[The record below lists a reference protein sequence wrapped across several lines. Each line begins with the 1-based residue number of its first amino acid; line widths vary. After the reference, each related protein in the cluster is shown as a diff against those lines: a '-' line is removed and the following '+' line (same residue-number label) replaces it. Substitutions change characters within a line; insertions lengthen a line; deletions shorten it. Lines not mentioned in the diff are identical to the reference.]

1 MRIQSFRIENFRN
14 LSLAECAD
22 VPSFVVI
29 CGGNGCGK
37 SALLEALITAKEHA
51 GAYGQFP
58 FDSRAVSAKA
68 EKATIQ
74 VELAFGSTEQEFVNS
89 RFGESCP
96 ATDTIAVEINR
107 SGGARVLKRSAPTKR
122 LLSYYS
128 RSIGSPGFFDFI
140 GAYRR
145 PPKSDLSTWD
155 ASFLSEQR
163 EKETLARPDRKFQ
176 LTKRYLTALKIGD
189 LQALQT
195 SLNEGS
201 PRTEDSLAEIRV
213 FFNEF
218 FAPMRFQDV
227 YIDRH
232 PFAFIVETPMGDI
245 DIDDLS
251 SGEKEVLN
259 TFIRF
264 HQLKP
269 SGAVILLDEADAHL
283 HPDLGRR
290 YLEVLREIASENQ
303 LILTTHSPEM
313 MIAAGTEALYTLL
326 KEPPEDGSNQLVRV
340 TANEELHEALTELM
354 GSRGLVSFNQRIVF
368 IEGEDSSADRAV
380 YEALYPPS
388 EYSMSFVPAGNS
400 ATVRAA
406 AEKVNALLSESTAFQ
421 KYYSIVDGDIERREA
436 DPTGGKRLHR
446 LPVYHVE
453 NFLLDPELILEVT
466 RAVLGVECP
475 YSSPDEVEAQLKEA
489 VLSEGHIKP
498 FTGALLDARVADLAR
513 RASDAVFQQDMGEL
527 EVDRVDFATVEADA
541 RAVLTEAINDGTWKE
556 QCKGRAVLKAYCGIH
571 GINYKH
577 FRNLLIERMESP
589 PKALQ
594 DIMDAILAD

>member
-1 MRIQSFRIENFRN
+1 MRIRSFRIENFRN

-51 GAYGQFP
+51 GAYGHFT
-58 FDSRAVSAKA
+58 FDSKAVSAKA

-74 VELAFGSTEQEFVNS
+74 MELAFNSTEQEFVKS

-96 ATDTIAVEINR
+96 ATDNSVVEINR
-107 SGGARVLKRSAPTKR
+107 SGGARVLKRSKPTSR

-128 RSIGSPGFFDFI
+128 HSIGSPGFFDFI

-145 PPKSDLSTWD
+145 SPKSDLSNWD

-163 EKETLARPDRKFQ
+163 EKETLARSDNKFQ
-176 LTKRYLTALKIGD
+176 LTKQYLTALKMRD

-195 SLNEGS
+195 SLKEGS
-201 PRTEDSLAEIRV
+201 PTTEDSLAEIRA

-218 FAPMRFQDV
+218 FAPMRFQDM
-227 YIDRH
+227 YINCH
-232 PFAFIVETPMGDI
+232 PFAFIVETPMGNI

-251 SGEKEVLN
+251 SGEKEILN
-259 TFIRF
+259 TFIHF

-269 SGAVILLDEADAHL
+269 SGAVILFDEADAHL
-283 HPDLGRR
+283 HPDLERR
-290 YLEVLREIASENQ
+290 YLEVLREMTSANQ
-303 LILTTHSPEM
+303 MILTTHSPEM

-340 TANEELHEALTELM
+340 TASEELHEALTELM

-388 EYSMSFVPAGNS
+388 EYNISFVPAGNS
-400 ATVRAA
+400 ATVRAT

-421 KYYSIVDGDIERREA
+421 QYYSIVDGDIERREA
-436 DPTGGKRLHR
+436 DPSGGKRLYR
-446 LPVYHVE
+446 LPAYHVE

-466 RAVLGVECP
+466 RAVLGAECP
-475 YSSPDEVEAQLKEA
+475 YSSPDEVEAKLKET

-498 FTGALLDARVADLAR
+498 FARALLDARVAVLAR
-513 RASDAVFQQDMGEL
+513 RASDAVFQNDIEEL
-527 EVDRVDFATVEADA
+527 EIDQMDFATVEADA
-541 RAVLTEAINDGTWKE
+541 KTLLTRAIEDGSWKK
-556 QCKGRAVLKAYCGIH
+556 QCKGRAVLKAYCGAH

-589 PKALQ
+589 PKGLQ